1 MNDITSA
8 NLAAYMTVND
18 LFPAGFQLEQFSTSN
33 AIAQGDD
40 TKAET
45 RMSVD
50 GQMVAGYTPTIK
62 TVTIV
67 LEPSSPS
74 IAYMD
79 TWQKAEAANKRKY
92 WCNLTV
98 TYPSTGMIRNF
109 KNGVMK
115 TGKLTPDAQAT
126 LQPITYTFDFESVE

>member
-8 NLAAYMTVND
+8 NLAAWMTVKE
-18 LFPAGFQLEQFSTSN
+18 LFPAGFPLQMFSTSN

-50 GQMVAGYTPTIK
+50 GKMVAGYTPTIK
-62 TVTIV
+62 TITIV
-67 LEPSSPS
+67 MEPSSPS
-74 IAYMD
+74 IKYMD
-79 TWQKAEAANKRKY
+79 TWQKAEATGLRKY
-92 WCNLTV
+92 WCDLTV
-98 TYPSTGMIRNF
+98 TYPATGKVYKYR
-109 KNGVMK
+109 NGVMK

-126 LQPITYTFDFESVE
+126 LQPITYTFDFESAE

>member
-8 NLAAYMTVND
+8 NIAAYMTVND
-18 LFPAGFQLEQFSTSN
+18 LFPAGFQLRQFSTSN

-74 IAYMD
+74 ITYMD
-79 TWQKAEAANKRKY
+79 TWQKAEATNKRKY
-92 WCNLTV
+92 WCDLMV
-98 TYPSTGMIRNF
+98 TYPSTGMVRKF

-115 TGKLTPDAQAT
+115 TGKLVADAQAT
-126 LQPITYTFDFESVE
+126 LQPISYTFDFESVE

>member
-8 NLAAYMTVND
+8 NLAAWMTVKE
-18 LFPAGFQLEQFSTSN
+18 LFPAGFPLQMFSTSN

-50 GQMVAGYTPTIK
+50 GKMVAGYTPTIK
-62 TVTIV
+62 TITIV
-67 LEPSSPS
+67 MEPSSPS
-74 IAYMD
+74 IKYMD
-79 TWQKAEAANKRKY
+79 TWQKAEATGLRKY
-92 WCNLTV
+92 WCDLTM
-98 TYPSTGMIRNF
+98 TYPATGKVYKYR
-109 KNGVMK
+109 NGVMK

-126 LQPITYTFDFESVE
+126 LQPITYTFDFESAE

>member
-8 NLAAYMTVND
+8 NIAAWLTVKE
-18 LFPAGFQLEQFSTSN
+18 LFPAGFQLQQFSTSN

-50 GQMVAGYTPTIK
+50 GQMLAGYTPTIK

-74 IAYMD
+74 ITYMD
-79 TWQKAEAANKRKY
+79 TWQKAEATNKRKY
-92 WCNLTV
+92 WCDLMI
-98 TYPSTGMIRNF
+98 TYPSTGKVRKF
-109 KNGVMK
+109 KNGVLK
-115 TGKLTPDAQAT
+115 TGKLVPDAQAT
-126 LQPITYTFDFESVE
+126 LQPISYSFDFESVE

>member
-8 NLAAYMTVND
+8 NISAWMTVKE
-18 LFPAGFQLEQFSTSN
+18 LFPAGFPLQMFSTSN

-50 GQMVAGYTPTIK
+50 GKMVAGYTPTIK
-62 TVTIV
+62 TITIV
-67 LEPSSPS
+67 MEPSSPS
-74 IAYMD
+74 IKYMD
-79 TWQKAEAANKRKY
+79 TWQKAEATGLRKY
-92 WCNLTV
+92 WCDLTV
-98 TYPSTGMIRNF
+98 TYSATGKVYKYR
-109 KNGVMK
+109 NGVMK